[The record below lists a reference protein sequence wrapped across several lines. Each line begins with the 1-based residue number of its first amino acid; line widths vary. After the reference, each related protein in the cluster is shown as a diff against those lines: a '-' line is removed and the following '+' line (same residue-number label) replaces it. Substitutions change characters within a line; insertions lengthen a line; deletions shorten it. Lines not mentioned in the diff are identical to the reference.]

1 MGLAVQAAR
10 RESLA
15 RSQED
20 KLRVLVRRRRIVVD
34 EVMSVGFKLGLD
46 ELLNFLARAG
56 AGSCGLGDNRDNLG
70 GKSLVVDR
78 ARGINENDSGYFFA
92 RFK

>member
-46 ELLNFLARAG
+46 ELLNLLARAG
-56 AGSCGLGDNRDNLG
+56 AGSCGLGDNRDNFG

-78 ARGINENDSGYFFA
+78 ARGIN
-92 RFK
+92 